1 MTNTPDQENGAAVA
15 QSAVPDGVAHP
26 DEVLHEAA
34 QEDEAA
40 QAATDVPDP
49 GPVPAARTHVVVSP
63 DDAVATTPETAM
75 ASVAGVFRPYKDTFQ
90 LMGAVLFVMV
100 VLGVGWNAMHASGIW
115 PE

>member
-1 MTNTPDQENGAAVA
+1 MTNTPDQEDGTAVA
-15 QSAVPDGVAHP
+15 PSAVSDGVVNP
-26 DEVLHEAA
+26 DEAPHEAA
-34 QEDEAA
+34 HEDADA

-49 GPVPAARTHVVVSP
+49 GPVPAAQTHVVVSP